1 MSFEDDN
8 VVIPEILNNDE
19 NQNYNMSGKGSAYPV
34 PEIVADK
41 FNWGA
46 CLLTWVWGIGNKT
59 YITLLILLVGCA
71 YFIPVAG
78 WAVTLAMQIW
88 FGVKGNEWA
97 WQNKRF
103 ESIEAF
109 HNYQK
114 KWTVAGTI
122 IYLAITVVLPI
133 MLVLLIA
140 PALEID

>member
-1 MSFEDDN
+1 MSFEDN
-8 VVIPEILNNDE
+8 TVVAEVVHTGDE
-19 NQNYNMSGKGSAYPV
+19 KNYNMSGKGSSYPV
-34 PEIVADK
+34 PDIIADK

-46 CLLTWVWGIGNKT
+46 CLLTWIWGIGNRT
-59 YITLLILLVGCA
+59 YITLLILLAGCS
-71 YFIPVAG
+71 YVFPIAG
-78 WAVTLAMQIW
+78 WVVSLAMQIW

-114 KWTVAGTI
+114 KWAIAGTI
-122 IYLAITVVLPI
+122 IYLLTIIIPLTLI
-133 MLVLLIA
+133 LLII